1 MIAELH
7 CHSTCIKLPYF
18 PLFYDAVQ
26 TVEQI
31 IEQCLIKKIE
41 VLSITEHDSLAGY
54 WLAKKIIEDRKLPIV
69 LIPGSEISTKDGHI
83 LAYGILKEI
92 PSGLSAM
99 ETVELIHKQSGLAV
113 AAHPFIPFYSIK
125 NKIFDLPLDGVEGG
139 CAAAN
144 VSANVKARA
153 AAKKMNLPATSS
165 SDAHS
170 IYGMGK
176 GRTIFNKKIKN
187 WNEALKAIKNGDFT
201 TEMVYQSWTKVL
213 WDNISINVKILFT
226 TSVFDYKA

>member
-1 MIAELH
+1 MGYNSSMIAELH

-31 IEQCLIKKIE
+31 LEQCLIKNIE
-41 VLSITEHDSLAGY
+41 ILSITEHDSLEGFRIAQ
-54 WLAKKIIEDRKLPIV
+54 KIIEKKKLPII
-69 LIPGSEISTKDGHI
+69 LIPGSEISTADGHM

-92 PSGLSAM
+92 PRGLTA
-99 ETVELIHKQSGLAV
+99 EKTVELIHEQNGLAF
-113 AAHPFIPFYSIK
+113 AAHPFIPFFSMK
-125 NKIFDLPLDGVEGG
+125 EKIFNLPLDGIEGG

-144 VSANVKARA
+144 KSANVKAMA
-153 AAKKMNLPATSS
+153 AAKKMKLPATSS

-176 GRTIFNKKIKN
+176 GRTIFTKKIKN
-187 WNEALKAIKNGDFT
+187 WNEALVALRKGEFKIETD
-201 TEMVYQSWTKVL
+201 YQSWAKVA
-213 WDNISINVKILFT
+213 WDNISINIKILL
-226 TSVFDYKA
+226 SA

>member
-31 IEQCLIKKIE
+31 IEQCLIKNIG
-41 VLSITEHDSLAGY
+41 VLSITEHDSLNGY
-54 WLAKKIIEDRKLPIV
+54 WLAKKIIEDRQLPIV

-92 PSGLSAM
+92 PSGLSAK
-99 ETVELIHKQSGLAV
+99 ETVDKIHKQGGLAV
-113 AAHPFIPFYSIK
+113 AAHPFIPFFSIK
-125 NKIFDLPLDGVEGG
+125 DKIFDLPLDGVEGE
-139 CAAAN
+139 CAAAS
-144 VSANVKARA
+144 VKANVKAIA
-153 AAKKMNLPATSS
+153 AAKKMKLPATSS

-187 WNEALKAIKNGDFT
+187 WKEALTALKNGDFT
-201 TEMVYQSWTKVL
+201 TEVDYQSWLKIG
-213 WDNISINVKILFT
+213 WDNVSINIKILM
-226 TSVFDYKA
+226 SA

>member
-26 TVEQI
+26 TVDQI
-31 IEQCLIKKIE
+31 IEQCLLKNIE
-41 VLSITEHDSLAGY
+41 VLSITEHDSLDGY
-54 WLAKKIIEDRKLPIV
+54 RIAKKIIEKRKLPIV

-92 PSGLSAM
+92 PKGLSAK
-99 ETVELIHKQSGLAV
+99 ETVDLIHEQGGLAV
-113 AAHPFIPFYSIK
+113 AAHPFIPFFSIK
-125 NKIFDLPLDGVEGG
+125 EKIFDLPLDAVEGG

-144 VSANVKARA
+144 KGANVKAMA
-153 AAKKMNLPATSS
+153 AAKKMKLPATSS

-176 GRTIFNKKIKN
+176 GKTIFNKKIKN
-187 WNEALKAIKNGDFT
+187 WQEALVALKNGDFT
-201 TEMVYQSWTKVL
+201 IQTEYQSWLKVG
-213 WDNISINVKILFT
+213 WDNISINIKILL
-226 TSVFDYKA
+226 SA